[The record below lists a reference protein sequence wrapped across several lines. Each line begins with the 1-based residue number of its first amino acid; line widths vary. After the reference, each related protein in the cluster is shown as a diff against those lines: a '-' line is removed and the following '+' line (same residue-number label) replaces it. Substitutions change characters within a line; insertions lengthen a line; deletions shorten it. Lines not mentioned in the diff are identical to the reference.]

1 MAILFSTNNFD
12 ISFDDL
18 LFEKKDIVGALFL
31 LTILSFPIRLNSS
44 LLEII
49 LILDWLFLPH
59 ELKLSY

>member
-31 LTILSFPIRLNSS
+31 LTILSLPIRLNSS
-44 LLEII
+44 LLEMYFNIGLAI
-49 LILDWLFLPH
+49 
-59 ELKLSY
+59 SSS